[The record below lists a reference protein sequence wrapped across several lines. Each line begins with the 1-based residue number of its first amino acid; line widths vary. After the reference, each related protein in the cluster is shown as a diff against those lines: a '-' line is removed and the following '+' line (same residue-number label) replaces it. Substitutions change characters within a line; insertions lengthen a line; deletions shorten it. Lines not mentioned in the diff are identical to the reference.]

1 MNSLVEKY
9 KLNDELKKYFPE
21 TENKEETAEE
31 VKPAEE
37 SKAEET
43 KNKNI
48 NKFRNRTVANL

>member
-21 TENKEETAEE
+21 TENKEEVSEE

-37 SKAEET
+37 NKTEET
-43 KNKNI
+43 KK
-48 NKFRNRTVANL
+48 

>member
-21 TENKEETAEE
+21 SENKEETAEE

-37 SKAEET
+37 SKVEEI
-43 KNKNI
+43 KK
-48 NKFRNRTVANL
+48 

>member
-21 TENKEETAEE
+21 SENKEETAEE

-37 SKAEET
+37 NKAEKEEI
-43 KNKNI
+43 KK
-48 NKFRNRTVANL
+48 